1 MANGNLASVFVVTL
15 QFPNVPRCNNG
26 GEKSIQRGSRRHFWR
41 GFPLRLLSRDARG
54 SRAVGKTLLAFR
66 LPAARVNVSSQA
78 RTAAQ
83 QAHGRIW
90 RNIPIT
96 LKSSLPPKNSTKQ
109 TRQPL
114 HSAAQAKHS

>member
-1 MANGNLASVFVVTL
+1 MCHVATAA
-15 QFPNVPRCNNG
+15 

-78 RTAAQ
+78 QTAAQ

-96 LKSSLPPKNSTKQ
+96 LPPAKELN
-109 TRQPL
+109 
-114 HSAAQAKHS
+114 QADAPAPPFGCSG